1 MKNKNTIIAVVVGII
16 LMAAVFVAVLLS
28 KEFDAS
34 GYVSVVLNQTF
45 YGKVEGAAE
54 IIDDV
59 TEEDLYKTY
68 EDGVNAF
75 VKNNII
81 SGVEMDSE
89 TEAKFIELGKSI
101 FAAMKFEVLEAEKI
115 SRKEYNVKVKYEPS
129 DVFLQYVD
137 SIKEENKRIND
148 KVQAGSYKGSADE
161 INAQIKKEFIAS
173 AYSLLE
179 EAYNSMTY
187 GEVQEME
194 FVVKVGA
201 TELYQIREDEVQ
213 KFLVKIMRLDE
224 ITD

>member
-1 MKNKNTIIAVVVGII
+1 MKSKKTIIAVVAGVV
-16 LMAAVFVAVLLS
+16 LMAIVFVAVLLS
-28 KEFDAS
+28 KSFDAS

-45 YGKVEGAAE
+45 YGKVEGASE
-54 IIDDV
+54 IIDGV
-59 TEEDLYKTY
+59 TEEELYQTY
-68 EDGVNAF
+68 EEGVTSF

-81 SGVEMDSE
+81 SGIDVDAE
-89 TEAKFIELGKSI
+89 TEEKFIELGKNI

-115 SRKEYNVKVKYEPS
+115 SRKEYNVSVKYEPS
-129 DVFLQYVD
+129 DVFLQYVE
-137 SIKEENKRIND
+137 SIKKENKRIND

-161 INAQIKKEFIAS
+161 INDQIKKEFIKA
-173 AYSLLE
+173 AYDLLE
-179 EAYNSMTY
+179 DAYNEMTY

-201 TELYQIREDEVQ
+201 SELYQIREDEVQ